1 MKYLLFLFVLAI
13 AISSAVHATT
23 LEIVREHSRVSFDID
38 YMMMTKVEGQFK
50 GYHGFFDIND
60 KENQLSNIRV
70 EVTADTVDTN
80 DTKRDFHLRGHE
92 FLYAAVYPD
101 ISFKAQGTVRI
112 SDAKKFQVNGEVNL
126 RGITKPLVLT
136 GIYKGKGVDSWGKIS
151 YFLEMTGEI
160 NRKDFG
166 IIWNKQVD
174 TGGYLLGDMV
184 RLTIIVQAQKL
195 GDKTPFSTHMIPSTK
210 GIVERHDLKTGKIK
224 KLTTPTDPND
234 QSAPKK

>member
-1 MKYLLFLFVLAI
+1 MKYLLLLFVLAMTL
-13 AISSAVHATT
+13 SSAAHSTT

-38 YMMMTKVEGQFK
+38 YMVMTKVEGLFK

-70 EVTADTVDTN
+70 EVTSDTVDTN
-80 DTKRDFHLRGHE
+80 DTKRDFHVRGHE
-92 FLYAAVYPD
+92 FLYSAVYPD
-101 ISFKAQGTVRI
+101 ISFKAAGPVVI
-112 SDAKKFQVNGEVNL
+112 NDAKKFKVEGLVTL
-126 RGITKPLVLT
+126 RGITKPMVLE
-136 GIYKGKGVDSWGKIS
+136 GVYKGKGKDPWGKDS
-151 YFLEMTGEI
+151 YFLEMKGEV

-166 IIWNKQVD
+166 IVWNKQVD
-174 TGGYLLGDMV
+174 AGGYLLGDIV
-184 RLTIIVQAQKL
+184 RLTIIVQAQKI

-224 KLTTPTDPND
+224 KLTTPTDPKD

>member
-1 MKYLLFLFVLAI
+1 MKYLLLLFVLAVT
-13 AISSAVHATT
+13 ISSAAHATT

-38 YMMMTKVEGQFK
+38 YMVMTKVEGLFK

-70 EVTADTVDTN
+70 EVTSDTVDTN
-80 DTKRDFHLRGHE
+80 DTKRDFHVRGHE
-92 FLYAAVYPD
+92 FLYSAVHPD
-101 ISFKAQGTVRI
+101 ISFKAAGPVVIDEAR
-112 SDAKKFQVNGEVNL
+112 KFKVEGLVTL
-126 RGITKPLVLT
+126 RGITKPMVLQ
-136 GIYKGKGVDSWGKIS
+136 GVYKGKGKDPWGKDS
-151 YFLEMTGEI
+151 YFLVMKREV

-166 IIWNKQVD
+166 IVWNKQVA

-184 RLTIIVQAQKL
+184 ILTIIVQAQKI

-224 KLTTPTDPND
+224 KLTTPTDPKD

>member
-1 MKYLLFLFVLAI
+1 MKYLMLLFVLAI
-13 AISSAVHATT
+13 VISSAAHATT
-23 LEIVREHSRVSFDID
+23 LEIVKEHSRVSFDVD

-50 GYHGFFDIND
+50 GYHGFFEIND

-70 EVTADTVDTN
+70 EVTSDTVDTN
-80 DTKRDFHLRGHE
+80 DPKRDFHVKGHE
-92 FLYAAVYPD
+92 FLYSAVYPD
-101 ISFKAQGTVRI
+101 IAYKAQGPFII
-112 SDAKKFQVNGEVNL
+112 SDAKKFQVKGDVTL
-126 RGITKPLVLT
+126 RGITKPMVLE
-136 GIYKGKGVDSWGKIS
+136 GVYKGKGKDPWGKDS

-166 IIWNKQVD
+166 IVWNKQVD
-174 TGGYLLGDMV
+174 TGGYLLGDIV
-184 RLTIIVQAQKL
+184 KFTIIVQAQKI

-224 KLTTPTDPND
+224 KLTTPTDPKD